1 MDYLY
6 QRWAAHYLAAI
17 VAGTL
22 KPGER
27 MPSLRELMRLHSIS
41 LSTAFERRACMRSH
55 LTALGLQYEIIDA
68 VRGDALSQTYRQEVN
83 PARNMSDG
91 QIGCY
96 LSHIHIYER
105 LIEQQIPVVLIL
117 EDDTVLHPSVKAIV
131 NSGCLTL
138 DFDYCFLGNDDAGD
152 AGYVFYNSAE
162 PTPMSS
168 RHLAYPLSA
177 GPFCL
182 NAYLITLEG
191 AKKRVACAYPARSA
205 IDHYAYLPYQPRYLA
220 VIPMVAFVNEL
231 SAMQSMSSLNWSGLQ
246 KTARK
251 YWWYYPLR
259 DILKLK
265 TLKKWL
271 ARQQATLPNPGQWKS
286 FQSAFRVV
294 RKSRLNRTE
303 ETTRPC

>member
-1 MDYLY
+1 MQALP
-6 QRWAAHYLAAI
+6 
-17 VAGTL
+17 VFV
-22 KPGER
+22 
-27 MPSLRELMRLHSIS
+27 IS
-41 LSTAFERRACMRSH
+41 LATAIDRRACMRSH
-55 LTALGLQYEIIDA
+55 LDALGLQYEIIDA
-68 VRGDALSQTYRQEVN
+68 VRGDALSQPYRQEVN

-105 LIEQQIPVVLIL
+105 LIEQQIPVALIL

-138 DFDYCFLGNDDAGD
+138 DFDYCFLGSDDAGD
-152 AGYVFYNSAE
+152 AGYVFYDSAT

-177 GPFCL
+177 GPYCL

-191 AKKRVACAYPARSA
+191 ARKRVTCAYPARSA
-205 IDHYAYLPYQPRYLA
+205 IDHYVYLPYQPRYLA

-231 SAMQSMSSLNWSGLQ
+231 SAVQSMSSLNWVGLQ

-259 DILKLK
+259 DFLKFNA
-265 TLKKWL
+265 LKKWWGL
-271 ARQQATLPNPGQWKS
+271 RRANLPDPGQWQP

-294 RKSRLNRTE
+294 HPRHLHQT
-303 ETTRPC
+303 PDAF